1 MKVVVDFKSLK
12 LTEMAEAYP
21 LITEAFN
28 QAKERRRQE
37 LETEIRGW
45 GFKPG
50 ETPKKPVQAAY
61 KYVSKK
67 DPSKGWSGRG
77 AVAAFLKAEM
87 EETGL
92 PLEAFRVS

>member
-1 MKVVVDFKSLK
+1 MSKAVSEFKSLK

-21 LITEAFN
+21 LITEAFTL
-28 QAKERRRQE
+28 AKERRRQE
-37 LETEIRGW
+37 LEAELRGW

-50 ETPKKPVQAAY
+50 ETPKKPAASF

-67 DPSKGWSGRG
+67 DPTRGWSGRG
-77 AVAAFLKAEM
+77 AMAAFLKAEM

-92 PLEAFRVS
+92 PLDAFKV